1 MMENQLAILAE
12 SLEQKRQVLV
22 QIQEYNKRQE
32 RIFTEGPVDMNDF
45 DAAVEE
51 KGRLIEEL
59 TKLDAGFEILY
70 AKLAEQLENNREKYA
85 TQIKAI
91 QQQIAVVMELSV
103 TIQAQEKR
111 NKSLIEQYFAKERSA
126 LRENRKASKAAY
138 DYYKKTS
145 ASAYMPPQFM
155 DSKQ

>member
-1 MMENQLAILAE
+1 MENQLAILAE
-12 SLEQKRQVLV
+12 SLEKKVQVLE

-32 RIFTEGPVDMNDF
+32 QIFMEESVDMEKF
-45 DAAVEE
+45 DASVEE

-59 TKLDAGFEILY
+59 TRLDSGFEILY
-70 AKLAEQLENNREKYA
+70 AKLAEQLKNNRQKYA
-85 TQIKAI
+85 VEIKAI
-91 QQQIAVVMELSV
+91 QQQIAVITEMSM

-111 NKSLIEQYFAKERSA
+111 NKSLIEQYFSKERTA

-138 DYYKKTS
+138 DYYKKMNHTEY
-145 ASAYMPPQFM
+145 APPQFM